1 MLSKKGF
8 MLQAGIIL
16 LAVSFGSAAWP
27 AESYELKG
35 GTEGN
40 IKHPYA
46 QAGQN
51 FAKIVEAKSGGKIK
65 AKWFHTGQIGG
76 GLEILNQLQSGT
88 IQFATLS
95 NANTGTINP
104 KMMTMYTPYLIKDW
118 DTLSNKWVGS
128 EGAQLILDG
137 LSSKGIMG
145 LGWVPYGFNAL
156 CYIDP
161 PIRKLE
167 DAKGRKIRA
176 AESYTIKGTLEAL
189 GFNAP
194 PIPWP
199 EVYQS
204 IQQKVVEGCT
214 TPPAMLM
221 LSRLDEVVKNLTLS
235 DHLFGTHVFFFREE
249 NFKKFPNDL
258 QKVIRES
265 ILEACRQQQKEM
277 QDLDDKS
284 VESMKQKGIKIW
296 SISAEEKARWIAA
309 TKKVYF
315 EHEKRIDQSS
325 GDGRVFMRTVFK
337 SLGRDYDKEILGK

>member
-1 MLSKKGF
+1 MMAKRQGYFWLS
-8 MLQAGIIL
+8 MVTLIL
-16 LAVSFGSAAWP
+16 FFGSQAWC
-27 AESYELKG
+27 ADTFELKG

-40 IKHPYA
+40 IHHPYA

-51 FAKIVEAKSGGKIK
+51 FAKIVEAKSGGRIK
-65 AKWFHTGQIGG
+65 VKWFHSGQIGG

-118 DTLSNKWVGS
+118 DEFSNKWVGS
-128 EGAQLILDG
+128 EGAKLILDG
-137 LSSKGIMG
+137 LKSKGIAG

-156 CYIDP
+156 CYSGS
-161 PIRKLE
+161 PIQKLE
-167 DAKGRKIRA
+167 DTKGRKMRA

-204 IQQKVVEGCT
+204 IQQRVVEGCT
-214 TPPAMLM
+214 TPPGMAM
-221 LSRLDEVVKNLTLS
+221 LSRLDEVIKNVTLS
-235 DHLFGTHVFFFREE
+235 DHLFGTHVFFFREDTL
-249 NFKKFPNDL
+249 NKFPADL
-258 QKVIRES
+258 QKIVVDS
-265 ILEACRQQQKEM
+265 VLEACREEQNAMKN
-277 QDLDDKS
+277 LDEQS
-284 VESMKQKGIKIW
+284 IATMKKKGIGIW
-296 SISAEEKARWIAA
+296 TLSAQEKLRWIAA

-315 EHEKRIDQSS
+315 EHEKRIDQAS
-325 GDGRVFMRTVFK
+325 GDGRAFMLTVFK
-337 SLGRDYDKEILGK
+337 SLGRDYNKEILGN